1 MKRYVHLWLSLL
13 VFVAFV
19 AAVAA
24 YRSSAPGLRLEHAEI
39 PPERIL
45 SGNDDGSRLAL
56 ELLPD
61 ERINVNTATAEELRR
76 LPGIGEVL
84 SEAIVSYREEH
95 GPFSSAEELLAVK
108 GIGSARL
115 AAILEHICFDG

>member
-1 MKRYVHLWLSLL
+1 MKKNVHLWLSLL
-13 VFVAFV
+13 VFAAFL
-19 AAVAA
+19 AAVAV
-24 YRSSAPGLRLEHAEI
+24 YRSPAPALRLERAEI

-61 ERINVNTATAEELRR
+61 ERINVNTASAEELRR

-95 GPFSSAEELLAVK
+95 GPFSTAEELLAVK
-108 GIGSARL
+108 GIGGARL
-115 AAILEHICFDG
+115 AAISEHICFDG